1 MTMPTTAE
9 EQEELG
15 VESVAFQDVT
25 WINIEKPSRRQMSYL
40 ERAFHFHPLDLDDCL
55 SKVQLPKVDEYDD
68 YLFIVLHFP
77 VFLRR
82 ARVTHSTQV
91 GIFIGKDYIVT
102 VHAGNLRPLAN
113 LFQECQSDE
122 SARQENMGR
131 SPSYLLYRLVDRM
144 VDYCFPILN
153 KIISN
158 IEKVEDDIFDERALN
173 TVQEISILR
182 RDIIAFRRINWPLRA
197 VIGSME
203 RRVSRFSGKDEKEMD
218 VYFGDVVD
226 HLDKIW
232 SALDEYK
239 EIIEGL
245 SDTNNSLTSN
255 RINEVMRVLT
265 IFATIMMPLT
275 VVSSIYGMN
284 VPLPGGLQSGSFI
297 SFIVV
302 IIFMAMIGGSMLF
315 YFHRKHW
322 I

>member
-1 MTMPTTAE
+1 MPTTAD
-9 EQEELG
+9 EQKELG
-15 VESVAFQDVT
+15 VESVVFQGIT
-25 WINIEKPSRRQMSYL
+25 WTNIEKPSRRQMSYL
-40 ERAFHFHPLDLDDCL
+40 NRAFHFHPLDMDDCL

-77 VFLRR
+77 VFIRR
-82 ARVTHSTQV
+82 TRVTQSTQV
-91 GIFIGKDYIVT
+91 AIFIGKDYVVT
-102 VHAGNLRPLAN
+102 VHAGNLRPLTN
-113 LFQECQSDE
+113 LFEECQANE
-122 SARQENMGR
+122 SACQENMG
-131 SPSYLLYRLVDRM
+131 SGPTYLLYRIVDRM

-153 KIISN
+153 KIIAN
-158 IEKVEDDIFDERALN
+158 IEKAEDDVFDERALN

-197 VIGSME
+197 VIGSIE
-203 RRVSRFSGKDEKEMD
+203 RRVRRFSNRNEDEKEMEI
-218 VYFGDVVD
+218 YFGDVVD

-284 VPLPGGLQSGSFI
+284 IPLPGGLQSGSFL

>member
-1 MTMPTTAE
+1 MGSGPT
-9 EQEELG
+9 
-15 VESVAFQDVT
+15 
-25 WINIEKPSRRQMSYL
+25 
-40 ERAFHFHPLDLDDCL
+40 
-55 SKVQLPKVDEYDD
+55 
-68 YLFIVLHFP
+68 
-77 VFLRR
+77 
-82 ARVTHSTQV
+82 
-91 GIFIGKDYIVT
+91 
-102 VHAGNLRPLAN
+102 
-113 LFQECQSDE
+113 
-122 SARQENMGR
+122 
-131 SPSYLLYRLVDRM
+131 YLLYRIVDRM

-153 KIISN
+153 KIIAN
-158 IEKVEDDIFDERALN
+158 IEKAEDDVFDERALN

-197 VIGSME
+197 VIGSIE
-203 RRVSRFSGKDEKEMD
+203 RRVRRFSNRNEDEKEMEI
-218 VYFGDVVD
+218 YFGDVVD

-284 VPLPGGLQSGSFI
+284 IPLPGGLQSGSFL

>member
-131 SPSYLLYRLVDRM
+131 SPTYLLYRLVDRM